1 MLTFSVQR
9 DPFDAM
15 EKYVKE
21 KLDEYTDKTAR
32 QRYLTNEKYIA
43 FRTAIWVRL
52 RFSLCDGILY

>member
-1 MLTFSVQR
+1 
-9 DPFDAM
+9 M